1 LNNQDRMRCAHEIHF
16 ELTCVVQ
23 TCDFSINGTQ
33 VMRTRDAR
41 LVEGG
46 LALVTDGTLQITVE
60 NVMLTRIK
68 G

>member
-1 LNNQDRMRCAHEIHF
+1 MNNQFRSRGVLEIRF

-23 TCDFSINGTQ
+23 TCNFSINGTQ
-33 VMRTRDAR
+33 VMRTRGAR

-60 NVMLTRIK
+60 NVILTRIK
-68 G
+68 C